1 MWSTLPP
8 RMPTTTPASVR
19 DLCSL
24 LKVIKRK
31 VGKLLKR
38 KPKLRRQKGK
48 EKLEEVESVQC
59 N

>member
-1 MWSTLPP
+1 MVGKVKKKMSRLGVQSN
-8 RMPTTTPASVR
+8 RR
-19 DLCSL
+19 I
-24 LKVIKRK
+24 KVIKRK

-59 N
+59 S